1 MTNIREIEVEVA
13 PNETETYVIIELGN
27 NEFRSLPKVKW
38 EAEQEAAKEAQS
50 LQGGIN

>member
-50 LQGGIN
+50 L